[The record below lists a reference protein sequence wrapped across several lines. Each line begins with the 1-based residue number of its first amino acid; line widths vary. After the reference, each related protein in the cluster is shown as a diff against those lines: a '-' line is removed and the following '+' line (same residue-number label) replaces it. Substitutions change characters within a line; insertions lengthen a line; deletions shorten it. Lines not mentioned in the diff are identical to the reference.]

1 MAIGARLVDPC
12 RRVARIGSRQRLR
25 SCGRAHTMIQ
35 MADEIFEARYRSWG
49 ALRRDLTEQ
58 MSIGGLLLRT
68 GADLPQFSPV
78 TVKVVPPSG
87 ESVELT
93 GQVLQVM
100 PGQGVAVQID
110 PDASASVVRLE
121 AFCEGHGSDVAGAA
135 TAEDDPKIT
144 RPGEKKMG
152 MLGPQLS
159 QEPQELRRQ
168 LAEMTV
174 NEKRQAA
181 IHGRREVRLLLI
193 KDRSKAVHPFVLQNP
208 AVTLDE
214 IEQIAK
220 MPSVNPD
227 ALRMIAGN
235 REWVRSIGVCRALVR
250 NPKTPL
256 REALTLLDKLPISD
270 IRALAKSE
278 NVKTPI
284 QRAARKKVTH

>member
-1 MAIGARLVDPC
+1 MVC
-12 RRVARIGSRQRLR
+12 
-25 SCGRAHTMIQ
+25 
-35 MADEIFEARYRSWG
+35 MADELFEARYRSWA

-58 MSIGGLLLRT
+58 ISIGGLLLRT
-68 GADLPQFSPV
+68 GAELAQFSPV
-78 TVKVVPPSG
+78 KIQVVPPSG

-93 GQVLQVM
+93 GQVLQVL

-110 PDASASVVRLE
+110 PDASASVARLE
-121 AFCEGHGSDVAGAA
+121 AFCEGRGGEDAGAPA
-135 TAEDDPKIT
+135 ADEDPKIT
-144 RPGEKKMG
+144 RPGEKRVG
-152 MLGPQLS
+152 VLGPKLS
-159 QEPQELRRQ
+159 QDPQELRRQ

-208 AVTLDE
+208 AITLDE

-235 REWVRSIGVCRALVR
+235 REWIRSIGVCRALVR

-256 REALTLLDKLPISD
+256 REALTLLEKLPISE

-284 QRAARKKVTH
+284 QRAARKKVTR

>member
-1 MAIGARLVDPC
+1 M
-12 RRVARIGSRQRLR
+12 
-25 SCGRAHTMIQ
+25 
-35 MADEIFEARYRSWG
+35 
-49 ALRRDLTEQ
+49 
-58 MSIGGLLLRT
+58 GGLLLRT
-68 GADLPQFSPV
+68 DAHLPQFSPV
-78 TVKVVPPSG
+78 KVRVVPPSG
-87 ESVELT
+87 ESVELA

-110 PDASASVVRLE
+110 PDASASVARLE
-121 AFCEGHGSDVAGAA
+121 VACEGQNSEDAGVA

-144 RPGEKKMG
+144 RPGDRKAG
-152 MLGPQLS
+152 TLGPNLS

-168 LAEMTV
+168 LGEMTV

-208 AVTLDE
+208 AITLDE

-235 REWVRSIGVCRALVR
+235 REWIRSIGVCRALVR

-256 REALTLLDKLPISD
+256 RDALILLEKLPLTD
-270 IRALAKSE
+270 IRALARSDH
-278 NVKTPI
+278 VKTPI
-284 QRAARKKVTH
+284 QRAARKKVVH